1 MIELINKI
9 KKQDIRA
16 INTTSGGYIRTKIN
30 KYIDQ
35 IINIINNKYKGENIE
50 NNIILEQNFQSLY
63 KIFEYMLTYILQ
75 QIDIG
80 KQSHSKSSN
89 NDIGYLNDI
98 IIF

>member
-63 KIFEYMLTYILQ
+63 KIFEYMLTISDKYGQDKKLHLPTANILINIMD
-75 QIDIG
+75 QI
-80 KQSHSKSSN
+80 K
-89 NDIGYLNDI
+89 
-98 IIF
+98 